1 MKLSEKLIELRKANG
16 WSQEDLAEKVDVSR
30 QAISRWENG
39 TALPD
44 AQNLLRISKLFLVT
58 ADYLLN
64 DDVEERTEP
73 PAAEEK
79 PEAKAAADAPPPP
92 PKRRRLL
99 WLLLPMSCFLLLA
112 VYFMVRTVQL
122 SGAHHHSAFSCVREN
137 EIAPT
142 CTAEGS
148 FDEVIFCTECD
159 EELLRTHQ
167 SVAKLPHVLS
177 ESVRENEVAPTCTAE
192 GSFDEVVFCAEC
204 GEELLRTH
212 RSVAKL
218 SHQYQN
224 RFCTLCGEAE
234 PSQGLS
240 YLSNGNGTCI
250 VSRGDCLDEH
260 VVIPAYSPDG
270 DRVTHIKTGA
280 FLGDTLLKSVKLPE
294 TVTYIGESAFRDC
307 TNLESINLPSGI
319 TMIRSYTFASCTSL
333 KEITI
338 PENVY
343 SIGTFA
349 FSDCVSC
356 QSIVIPAKVEKIGA
370 FAFRNFSACEGT
382 ATFRNASGWKLYDE
396 NETLVDVVYFEQSFA
411 SPMLLLSF
419 LRCEYSWRRG

>member
-1 MKLSEKLIELRKANG
+1 
-16 WSQEDLAEKVDVSR
+16 
-30 QAISRWENG
+30 
-39 TALPD
+39 
-44 AQNLLRISKLFLVT
+44 
-58 ADYLLN
+58 
-64 DDVEERTEP
+64 
-73 PAAEEK
+73 
-79 PEAKAAADAPPPP
+79 
-92 PKRRRLL
+92 
-99 WLLLPMSCFLLLA
+99 
-112 VYFMVRTVQL
+112 MV
-122 SGAHHHSAFSCVREN
+122 
-137 EIAPT
+137 
-142 CTAEGS
+142 
-148 FDEVIFCTECD
+148 FCTECG

-167 SVAKLPHVLS
+167 NVAKLPHVLS

-204 GEELLRTH
+204 DEELLRTH

-240 YLSNGNGTCI
+240 YLSNGDGTCI